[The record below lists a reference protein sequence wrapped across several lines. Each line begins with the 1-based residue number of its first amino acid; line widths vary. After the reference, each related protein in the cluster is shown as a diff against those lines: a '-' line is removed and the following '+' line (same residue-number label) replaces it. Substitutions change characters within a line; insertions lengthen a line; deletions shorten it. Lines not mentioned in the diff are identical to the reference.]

1 MQSTK
6 KGFALVQA
14 LFFMMFIMAIISFT
28 MVLTS
33 NRSTAVSGE
42 RMAADTYPSISMLV
56 NYTLDPTSVDS
67 CDQANYFSCYPAPYS
82 DQLKNEGI
90 SDPNTNL
97 TIEKNPS

>member
-14 LFFMMFIMAIISFT
+14 LFFMMFIMAVISFT

-42 RMAADTYPSISMLV
+42 RMAADAYPPVSMVV
-56 NYTLDPTSVDS
+56 NYALDPTSVGS
-67 CDQANYFSCYPAPYS
+67 CDQANYFSCYPAPYP